1 MNDLEQMFERQA
13 AWQCSRSN
21 LPWAEKL
28 RLAAVMRESLAGL
41 RRYKAHGRAEHFRCL
56 SQTR

>member
-28 RLAAVMRESLAGL
+28 RLSVVMRKSLAGL
-41 RRYKAHGRAEHFRCL
+41 RRYKVHGSAFSFRCL
-56 SQTR
+56 S